1 MFSEKGQ
8 WVQMNAALGNS
19 PKMLNEP
26 ISETKQVSFQNDLRN
41 FDYGLVNNREIFK
54 NQS

>member
-1 MFSEKGQ
+1 MLFPSTEILPSFLFLFFLYQDLVFSEMSQ

-26 ISETKQVSFQNDLRN
+26 ISVTK
-41 FDYGLVNNREIFK
+41 
-54 NQS
+54 